1 MQANSVEELIKSHI
15 SCEHVEVNSEDQRHY
30 FGVIVSSE
38 FEGLM
43 KIKRH
48 RLVYAALG
56 DSLQSE
62 IHAFSFNT
70 YTPEEYQALNQ
81 D

>member
-1 MQANSVEELIKSHI
+1 MQPKTVEELIQTHI
-15 SCEHVEVNSEDQRHY
+15 SCDHVEVNSEDERHY
-30 FGVIVSSE
+30 FAVIVSSE

-56 DSLQSE
+56 DALQSE

-70 YTPEEYQALNQ
+70 YTPQEYNDLQG
-81 D
+81 

>member
-1 MQANSVEELIKSHI
+1 MQANSVEELIKSQIKCSHI
-15 SCEHVEVNSEDQRHY
+15 EITSEDQRHY

-48 RLVYAALG
+48 RLVYSALG
-56 DSLQSE
+56 DSMQSE

-70 YTPEEYQALNQ
+70 YTPEEFNSLQGK
-81 D
+81 